1 MSIVSES
8 FVMKVT
14 SQEMLLTK
22 SCSHFIAA
30 LALYCRLG
38 TAALLAFS
46 LVATC
51 ILVVKQPTFTRP
63 FPLLQVIQRRQRNWR
78 EKSKTCIQTIVV

>member
-1 MSIVSES
+1 M
-8 FVMKVT
+8 F
-14 SQEMLLTK
+14 LTE

-38 TAALLAFS
+38 TPALLAFS

-51 ILVVKQPTFTRP
+51 ILVVKQPTFTHP
-63 FPLLQVIQRRQRNWR
+63 FPPPSYNKQSDVVNETGERKVKLVFKLLCFWWFDNTR
-78 EKSKTCIQTIVV
+78 K